1 MLSDEEKIVLKD
13 IIDHYGNNLGEGDY
27 SFFKD
32 LSTVQSS
39 IMLKALIQA
48 EIYPFSMLLNKKVS
62 INFYRDIPF
71 LMRDKNDMFFAANCA
86 TDEGVRQALGEVA
99 RFMGFN
105 VYTCELKSGLNHL
118 VISLGDEKN
127 IRKFIKGT
135 LNIPIDAKDIKVWEG
150 EMLDGQ

>member
-1 MLSDEEKIVLKD
+1 
-13 IIDHYGNNLGEGDY
+13 
-27 SFFKD
+27 
-32 LSTVQSS
+32 
-39 IMLKALIQA
+39 
-48 EIYPFSMLLNKKVS
+48 MLLNKKVS